1 MNLLFALLLA
11 AAGEGV
17 QESGHGGGP
26 VGAHVGGPGGAPADL
41 SERVTT
47 FYEHLQPHPYSD
59 RPYFVV
65 GGQADDPGLP
75 RFGSLSFFPIRL
87 YWTNHHAA
95 ILVAC
100 GLVFVAFTWLAARRR
115 KSLVARG
122 PLENLLEM
130 VVLFVKDD
138 MVYKTMG
145 EKNGR
150 RFLPLFL
157 TQFCCILVMNLF
169 GILPNFDFLRSLH
182 FPTTATANLMVTGGL
197 ALTTFTAILYGGIK
211 EQGLKHF
218 VVGLAPP
225 VHLGDAPS
233 MRLMRVAILG
243 IMYPIEILGM
253 FIKPVA
259 LMVRLFAN
267 MTGGHLAMLTVYAL
281 IYLFQSYAIAPIGV
295 AFNVFLTFLELLVA
309 CIQAYIFTYLSILFV
324 NAAVHPEH

>member
-11 AAGEGV
+11 LAGEG
-17 QESGHGGGP
+17 QEGGHG
-26 VGAHVGGPGGAPADL
+26 VAPGTLPDGRPAEL
-41 SERVTT
+41 SEQVTT
-47 FYEHLQPHPYSD
+47 FYEHLQPHPYSE
-59 RPYFVV
+59 RPYLVI
-65 GGQADDPGLP
+65 GGSADDPNLP
-75 RFGSLSFFPIRL
+75 HFGALSFFPIRF

-95 ILVAC
+95 ILIAC

-122 PLENLLEM
+122 PLENALEM
-130 VVLFVKDD
+130 VVLFVRDD

-145 EKNGR
+145 EHHGR

-169 GILPNFDFLRSLH
+169 GVLPNFDFLRSLH

-197 ALTTFTAILYGGIK
+197 ALTTFSAILYGGIK

-218 VVGLAPP
+218 FVGLAPP
-225 VHLGDAPS
+225 VHLGDDLA

-253 FIKPVA
+253 VIKPVA